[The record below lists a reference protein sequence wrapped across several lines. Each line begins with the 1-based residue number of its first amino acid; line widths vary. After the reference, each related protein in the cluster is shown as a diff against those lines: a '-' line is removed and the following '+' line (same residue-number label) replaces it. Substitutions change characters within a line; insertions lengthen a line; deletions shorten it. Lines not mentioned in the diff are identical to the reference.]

1 MKFALYSTIRKLKV
15 NCKETFHIFL
25 NELKVVSHDRGV
37 VVIFI
42 LAVLAYPLLYNVV
55 YKQETLS
62 KLPVAV
68 VDNAHCHASTELIR
82 NLNATPELN
91 VYSVY
96 TSLSEAR
103 EAFARQKVHG
113 VIYIPSDYSKNIN
126 TGQKAT
132 LSVYC
137 DMSSFLYY
145 RTVLQGANHV
155 VLDQNKDIQIK
166 RLSEQGITG
175 EAAQII
181 AEPVPYNDV
190 VLFNETGGYAS
201 FLVPAVLI
209 LILYQTLF
217 FGITI
222 LAGTAREENRF
233 HVLVSISEH
242 KGKTLRVVLGKS
254 GAYFIIYLAWSI
266 YVLKVIPML
275 FQLPHIGNS
284 IDLIGLMIPFLMA
297 SIFFAMTI
305 SVFLPNRE
313 TGMLIF
319 GIFSL
324 ILLFLGGVS
333 WPLSNMP
340 GFWKAF
346 GWIFPSTHGIQG
358 YIKINTLGADI
369 HTIAKEY
376 HTLWLQ
382 TLLYLLL
389 CVGAYHWQIKKSL
402 TKARLRRIE
411 AHRRE
416 SATEKHPKE
425 PNNTTDYKSES

>member
-1 MKFALYSTIRKLKV
+1 MISAIHSGIKKLKV

-25 NELKVVSHDRGV
+25 NELKVTSHDRGV
-37 VVIFI
+37 VLIFI
-42 LAVLAYPLLYNVV
+42 LAVLAYPLLYNLV

-68 VDNAHCHASTELIR
+68 VDNAHCQQSAEFIR
-82 NLNATPELN
+82 HLNATPELN
-91 VYSVY
+91 VYGTY
-96 TSLSEAR
+96 TTLSEAR
-103 EAFARQKVHG
+103 KTFAQRQIHG
-113 VIYIPSDYSKNIN
+113 IIYIPADFDKKIN

-132 LSVYC
+132 LPVYC

-145 RTVLQGANHV
+145 RTVLQGTNHV
-155 VLDQNKDIQIK
+155 VLDLSKNIQLK

-181 AEPVPYNDV
+181 AEPVPYNDI
-190 VLFNETGGYAS
+190 VLFNEAAGYAS
-201 FLVPAVLI
+201 FLVPAILI

-233 HVLVSISEH
+233 HLLVSISEH

-254 GAYFIIYLAWSI
+254 AAYFIIYLAWSV
-266 YVLKVIPML
+266 YVLKVIPQL
-275 FQLPHIGNS
+275 FGLPHIGNS
-284 IDLIGLMIPFLMA
+284 IDLIGLVIPFLMA
-297 SIFFAMTI
+297 SIFFSMTI

-319 GIFSL
+319 GVFSL

-333 WPLSNMP
+333 WPMSNMP

-346 GWIFPSTHGIQG
+346 GWIFPCTHGIQG

-369 HTIAKEY
+369 HTISTEY
-376 HTLWLQ
+376 HTLWIQ
-382 TLLYLLL
+382 TALYLAL
-389 CVGAYHWQIKKSL
+389 CIWAYYWQIRKSAA
-402 TKARLRRIE
+402 KARVRQISIHKRVLDLN
-411 AHRRE
+411 
-416 SATEKHPKE
+416 TQPKQAD
-425 PNNTTDYKSES
+425 NATDYKSE

>member
-1 MKFALYSTIRKLKV
+1 MRLVLQSEIKKLQV

-25 NELKVVSHDRGV
+25 NELKVVSRDRGV

-68 VDNAHCHASTELIR
+68 VDNALCHESTEFVR
-82 NLNATPELN
+82 HLNATPELN
-91 VYSVY
+91 VYGTY
-96 TSLSEAR
+96 PTLSEAR
-103 EAFARQKVHG
+103 EAFALRQVHG
-113 VIYIPSDYSKNIN
+113 IIYIPSDFARNVN

-145 RTVLQGANHV
+145 RTVLQGTNHV
-155 VLDQNKDIQIK
+155 VLDLGKNIQLK
-166 RLSEQGITG
+166 RLSEQGIAG

-190 VLFNETGGYAS
+190 VLFNETGGYSS

-233 HVLVSISEH
+233 HVLVNTSEH
-242 KGKTLRVVLGKS
+242 KGKILRVVLGKS
-254 GAYFIIYLAWSI
+254 AAYFMIYLAWSI
-266 YVLKVIPML
+266 YVLKVIPVL

-284 IDLIGLMIPFLMA
+284 IDLIGLIIPFLIA
-297 SIFFAMTI
+297 SIFFSMTI

-340 GFWKAF
+340 GFWRAF

-358 YIKINTLGADI
+358 YIKINSLGADI
-369 HTIAKEY
+369 QTISSEY
-376 HTLWLQ
+376 HSLWIQ
-382 TLLYLLL
+382 TVIYLFL
-389 CVGAYHWQIKKSL
+389 CVWAYHWQIKKSSA
-402 TKARLRRIE
+402 KARLRQMASRKKELTIDKTAPLTNSKKDHTPE
-411 AHRRE
+411 A
-416 SATEKHPKE
+416 
-425 PNNTTDYKSES
+425 

>member
-1 MKFALYSTIRKLKV
+1 M
-15 NCKETFHIFL
+15 
-25 NELKVVSHDRGV
+25 VSHDRGV

-42 LAVLAYPLLYNVV
+42 LAVLAYPLLYNLV
-55 YKQETLS
+55 YNQESLS

-68 VDNAHCHASTELIR
+68 VDNARCHASAELIR
-82 NLNATPELN
+82 SLNATPELK

-96 TSLSEAR
+96 TNLSEAQ
-103 EAFARQKVHG
+103 EAFASQKVHG
-113 VIYIPSDYSKNIN
+113 VIFIPNDFSRNIN

-132 LSVYC
+132 LPVYC

-155 VLDQNKDIQIK
+155 VLDLNKTIQIK

-175 EAAQII
+175 EAAKII

-233 HVLVSISEH
+233 HVLVSLSEH

-254 GAYFIIYLAWSI
+254 AAYFIIYLAWSI
-266 YVLKVIPML
+266 YVLKVIPVL
-275 FQLPHIGNS
+275 FQLPHIGSS

-333 WPLSNMP
+333 WPMSNMP

-346 GWIFPSTHGIQG
+346 GWIFPCTHGIQG

-389 CVGAYHWQIKKSL
+389 CVGAYRWQIKKSMA
-402 TKARLRRIE
+402 KARLRHIE
-411 AHRRE
+411 AHKRD
-416 SATEKHPKE
+416 SGAAKHPE
-425 PNNTTDYKSES
+425 ETNTTTDYKSES